1 MSSASLPA
9 GGGNADLPPDERL
22 KGDVKLA
29 LLQNLKTQL
38 LTDAARTHKL
48 LTEKKEALAR
58 QLNPFVPSGDRASSK
73 PRKVVVCVCV
83 PEQVE
88 QVVTF
93 STELDGAI
101 PIFFHS
107 YHPARKFMS
116 REQPW
121 FKTQPFQLLVYAPLQ
136 FEDLHMY
143 SIFMQL
149 QDWAAT
155 QKQPLVLRILATRNE
170 VAAYRMQES
179 VNHDLL
185 QSVLSALR
193 TGDRTSVEYFEK
205 GASGFDDRQL
215 AADLAVAATLGGGK

>member
-136 FEDLHMY
+136 VAVFDVGVQMCCVGPCYPIPMASFERFGLTPWMR
-143 SIFMQL
+143 F
-149 QDWAAT
+149 AFVVT
-155 QKQPLVLRILATRNE
+155 F
-170 VAAYRMQES
+170 VAFCQHE
-179 VNHDLL
+179 
-185 QSVLSALR
+185 
-193 TGDRTSVEYFEK
+193 
-205 GASGFDDRQL
+205 
-215 AADLAVAATLGGGK
+215 